1 MEDDVEFVQLVKKLF
16 YDGFKYHT
24 IINSLKKFMGM
35 DISVSTLKRYF
46 QKLNLRRKGINFDEN
61 RVRIFED

>member
-24 IINSLKKFMGM
+24 IINSTTDNTSIMDGYQCQHPEKVLSEAEPETKGNKF
-35 DISVSTLKRYF
+35 
-46 QKLNLRRKGINFDEN
+46 RRE
-61 RVRIFED
+61 